1 MPVKEMR
8 LGDDGGGVDFVPLP
22 PDTLPELLPLI
33 SDVVFKAVVASPD
46 ILSPVLSDL
55 LESDVSIL
63 AMDIA
68 KEKEFAAVESEIS
81 SCRLDVFCRTVDGR
95 LVDVELQV
103 ASSPNILKRA
113 RFYSAALDVYNQD
126 TDHGRNYDLHDS
138 LVVFFCSRK
147 AMPCTGESL
156 IWGKQHYYNRAGTEV
171 ISGDGRE
178 IIFVCYEDYTS
189 LRLHGLNAF
198 CKTLA
203 GEQVL
208 TDYGNLLYSKLKQAS
223 GLREVRDTMLTRE
236 QLEKALHEGLREG
249 ELRSNAKKVCRLYR
263 EYRGR
268 PITELA
274 ERLAMTEEEVRDA
287 VAYCE
292 AHSMLNDV

>member
-8 LGDDGGGVDFVPLP
+8 LGDDEGISFVALP
-22 PDTLPELLPLI
+22 PDTLPEVLPLT

-55 LESDVSIL
+55 FESDVSIL
-63 AMDIA
+63 ANDIE

-81 SCRLDVFCRTVDGR
+81 TCRLDVFCRTADGR
-95 LVDVELQV
+95 LVNVEIQV
-103 ASSPNILKRA
+103 ARSANILKRA
-113 RFYSAALDVYNQD
+113 RFYSAVLDVYNQD

-189 LRLHGLNAF
+189 LRLSNLNTF

-203 GEQVL
+203 GEKS
-208 TDYGNLLYSKLKQAS
+208 TTTYGGLLYSRLKQAS

-236 QLEKALHEGLREG
+236 QLEKALQEGRQEGMLEMNARYVFRLFDKFKDMEQVRELTG
-249 ELRSNAKKVCRLYR
+249 LSENEIVAALQYYKDHRL
-263 EYRGR
+263 
-268 PITELA
+268 TE
-274 ERLAMTEEEVRDA
+274 
-287 VAYCE
+287 
-292 AHSMLNDV
+292 